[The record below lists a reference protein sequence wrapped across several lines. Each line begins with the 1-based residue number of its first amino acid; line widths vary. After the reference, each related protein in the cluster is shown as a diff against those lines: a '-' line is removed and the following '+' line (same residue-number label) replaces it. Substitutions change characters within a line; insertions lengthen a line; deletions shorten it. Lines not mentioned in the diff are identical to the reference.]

1 MAMAPFQGTMEVFTG
16 DFVAIVESNAEQ
28 SSGTSRIE

>member
-1 MAMAPFQGTMEVFTG
+1 MEVFTG